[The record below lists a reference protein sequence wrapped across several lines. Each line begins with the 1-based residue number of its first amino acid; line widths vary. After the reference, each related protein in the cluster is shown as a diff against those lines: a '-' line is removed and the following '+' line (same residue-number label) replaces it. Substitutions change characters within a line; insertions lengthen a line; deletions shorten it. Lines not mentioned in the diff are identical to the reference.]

1 MDGDIMH
8 TTAKV
13 AGSALAAAV
22 TAGLLAA
29 GAALGTHAPAS
40 AAAVAPPGPAPTVGA
55 AVTTQA
61 AQSLPHTSL
70 MGRAAQ
76 RIALDGW
83 SADSVWRNTIAWGAN
98 VRIYSGRYGAFTR
111 CSDGSVR
118 YGPRQGPGY
127 WKFGGN
133 CLGAGRLTGFGVYG
147 SG

>member
-1 MDGDIMH
+1 MH

-29 GAALGTHAPAS
+29 GAALGTHAPAT
-40 AAAVAPPGPAPTVGA
+40 AAAAPPKPKPVATKGA
-55 AVTTQA
+55 AVTTKV

-70 MGRAAQ
+70 MGRPAK

-83 SADSVWRNTIAWGAN
+83 SADSVWHNSIAWGAN
-98 VRIYSGRYGAFTR
+98 VRIYSGRYGAYTR
-111 CSDGSVR
+111 CTDGSVR
-118 YGPRQGPGY
+118 YGPLQGPGY

-133 CLGAGRLTGFGVYG
+133 CLGAGNLTGFGVYG